1 VPPSILLTP
10 FGSLGDLHPYLA
22 LARGLKDAG
31 FRVAV
36 GSVEAYRSRVE
47 GLGLEFRPIGP
58 HLDPEDPRLV
68 RLAVDVK
75 RGTENIFRT
84 LIMPGLRRHWDDTL
98 REAAG
103 FDLLV
108 GHPIALCTPL
118 AAEKLGRPW
127 ISVALAPLSY
137 LSAHEP
143 AALAGHPFLSWLM
156 RGPVWVRRAV
166 LAAGRVQTAGWLR
179 PVADLRR
186 ELGLPPGG
194 HPLFEGQHSPHLAL
208 GLFSKLVGTPKPDW
222 PARVAVTGYCF
233 FDGPGPLPPALAR
246 FLDAGPPPIVF
257 TMGSSAVLDAG
268 AFFDE
273 SAAAARALGRRA
285 LLVGREEAPEADGVL
300 RTAYAPYSLVFP
312 RAAAVVSTAGSGTLS
327 QGLRAGKP
335 LVVVPY
341 GNDQPDNAA
350 RVRRLGVSRTIPRTR
365 YERRSAAAA
374 LRELLDDPDV
384 AVRAADCARVIAA
397 EDGVRSAVNAVMR
410 SVR

>member
-1 VPPSILLTP
+1 MASSILLTP

-22 LARGLKDAG
+22 LARGLKAAG
-31 FRVAV
+31 ARVAV
-36 GSVEAYRSRVE
+36 GSVEPYRARVE
-47 GLGLEFRPIGP
+47 SLGLEFRPIGP
-58 HLDPEDPRLV
+58 HLDPEDPQLV

-84 LIMPGLRRHWDDTL
+84 LIMPGLRQNYDDTL
-98 REAAG
+98 RQAAD

-127 ISVALAPLSY
+127 VSVALAPISY

-143 AALAGHPFLSWLM
+143 TVFAGMPALSWLL
-156 RGPVWVRRAV
+156 RGPVWLRRLV
-166 LAAGRVQTAGWLR
+166 LAGGRLKTAPWLR
-179 PVADLRR
+179 PVAELRA

-194 HPLFEGQHSPHLAL
+194 HPLFEGQHSPQLAL

-222 PARVAVTGYCF
+222 PAKAVVTGYCF
-233 FDGPGPLPPALAR
+233 FDGAGPLPPALSA
-246 FLDAGPPPIVF
+246 FLDAGPPPVVF
-257 TMGSSAVLDAG
+257 TMGSSAVHDAG

-273 SAAAARALGRRA
+273 SAAAARTLGRRA
-285 LLVGREEAPEADGVL
+285 LLVGREEGPESDGVL

-312 RAAAVVSTAGSGTLS
+312 RAAAVVCTGGSGTLA

-335 LVVVPY
+335 LVVVPC

-350 RVRRLGVSRTIPRTR
+350 RVARLGVSQTISRRR
-365 YERRSAAAA
+365 YDRRSAAAA
-374 LRELLDDPDV
+374 LRGLLND
-384 AVRAADCARVIAA
+384 AGAAARAADCARTIAA
-397 EDGVRSAVNAVMR
+397 EDGVRSAVNEMTASLR
-410 SVR
+410 